1 MKNALPY
8 VARIL
13 LLAESNP
20 ALFVIVASLS
30 VPLAL
35 IYAALSYV
43 AAPTSNLVA
52 FLVLSAFAL
61 AYCGWIARLVVM
73 HWHSEGAEQH
83 PERQKRQ
90 LTPRENRSDS
100 GSPAKDA
107 APPIGV

>member
-43 AAPTSNLVA
+43 AAPAGNLVA
-52 FLVLSAFAL
+52 FLVLSALAL

-73 HWHSEGAEQH
+73 HWHAEAAEP

-100 GSPAKDA
+100 GSPAKE
-107 APPIGV
+107 APAIGV

>member
-13 LLAESNP
+13 VLAETNP

-43 AAPTSNLVA
+43 AAPTMNLVA
-52 FLVLSAFAL
+52 FLVLGGLAL
-61 AYCGWIARLVVM
+61 AYCGWIAHLVVT
-73 HWHSEGAEQH
+73 HWPAECADQH
-83 PERQKRQ
+83 
-90 LTPRENRSDS
+90 T
-100 GSPAKDA
+100 
-107 APPIGV
+107 

>member
-43 AAPTSNLVA
+43 AAPTSNLVS

-73 HWHSEGAEQH
+73 HWHPDGAEPH

-107 APPIGV
+107 PAIGV

>member
-43 AAPTSNLVA
+43 AAPAGNLVA

-73 HWHSEGAEQH
+73 HWHSDGVEQ

-107 APPIGV
+107 PAIGV